1 MIEKHLSSP
10 GAALRAQFEQGTVL
24 LPGCYDAITAKVARK
39 AGATAL
45 YLSGAGVTN
54 SVLAVPDIAL
64 ITLEEMVKQARNVVD
79 ASGLP
84 VIADADT
91 GFGDTLNVIRTVKE
105 YERAGLAGLH
115 IEDQRSPKRCGHLD
129 GKELISEGEM
139 AAKIIAGQKAKSDPS
154 FLIIARTDARGV
166 NGLEDAIA
174 RAKCYEK
181 AGADAIF
188 PEGLQSKEEFR
199 TFRGEVKCPL
209 MANMTEFGK
218 TPLISVKEFSE
229 MGYELVI
236 FPMTAFRMMLKSVA
250 EAYETLLKEG
260 TQKNLLDKMKTRIEL
275 YEVIDYKEFDKL
287 DKTIAEEAKRIEK
300 EH

>member
-10 GAALRAQFEQGTVL
+10 GAILRVQFKQGTVL

-39 AGATAL
+39 AGAKAL

-64 ITLEEMVKQARNVVD
+64 VSLEEMVRQARNVVN

-84 VIADADT
+84 VVADADT
-91 GFGDTLNVIRTVKE
+91 GFGDMLNVIRTVKE

-129 GKELISEGEM
+129 GKELISTGEM

-166 NGLEDAIA
+166 NGLEDALA
-174 RAKCYEK
+174 RARSYEK

-188 PEGLQSKEEFR
+188 PEGLQSIEEFKI
-199 TFRGEVKCPL
+199 FREEVQCPL

-218 TPLISVKEFSE
+218 TPLISVKDFSD
-229 MGYELVI
+229 MGYEMVI
-236 FPMTAFRMMLKSVA
+236 FPMTAFRMMLKSVT
-250 EAYETLLKEG
+250 EAYEVLLKEG
-260 TQKNLLDKMKTRIEL
+260 TQKNLLDKMKTRSEL
-275 YEVIDYKEFDKL
+275 YEVIDYKEFEVL
-287 DKTIAEEAKRIEK
+287 DKTIAEEAKRFEK

>member
-1 MIEKHLSSP
+1 VIEKHLSSP
-10 GAALRAQFEQGTVL
+10 GATLRAQFEQGTVL

-39 AGATAL
+39 AGAKAL

-64 ITLEEMVKQARNVVD
+64 VSLEEMVRQARNVVN

-84 VIADADT
+84 VVADADT
-91 GFGDTLNVIRTVKE
+91 GFGDTLNVIRTVRE

-129 GKELISEGEM
+129 GKELISAGEM
-139 AAKIIAGQKAKSDPS
+139 AAKIIAGQKAKSDSS

-166 NGLEDAIA
+166 SGLEDAIA
-174 RAKCYEK
+174 RARSYEK

-188 PEGLQSKEEFR
+188 PEGLQSIEEFKV
-199 TFRGEVKCPL
+199 FREEVQCPL

-218 TPLISVKEFSE
+218 TPLISVKEFSG
-229 MGYELVI
+229 MGYEMVI
-236 FPMTAFRMMLKSVA
+236 FPMTAFRTMLKSVT

-260 TQKNLLDKMKTRIEL
+260 TQKNLLDKMKTRSEL
-275 YEVIDYKEFDKL
+275 YEMIDYKEFEQL
-287 DKTIAEEAKRIEK
+287 DRTIAEEAKRIEK

>member
-1 MIEKHLSSP
+1 MIEKRPSSP
-10 GAALRAQFEQGTVL
+10 GAILRGQFKQETVL

-39 AGATAL
+39 VGAEAL

-64 ITLEEMVKQARNVVD
+64 ISLEEMVKQARNVVN

-105 YERAGLAGLH
+105 YEQAGLAGLH

-129 GKELISEGEM
+129 GKELISAGEM
-139 AAKIIAGQKAKSDPS
+139 VAKLIAGQKAKSDAS

-174 RAKCYEK
+174 RAKRYEN

-188 PEGLQSKEEFR
+188 PEGLQSHEEFKM
-199 TFRGEVKCPL
+199 FREAVKCPL

-229 MGYELVI
+229 MGYEMVI
-236 FPMTAFRMMLKSVA
+236 FPMTAFRMMLKSVT

-260 TQKNLLDKMKTRIEL
+260 TQKTLLDKMKTRSEL
-275 YEVIDYKEFDKL
+275 YELIDYKEFDQL
-287 DKTIAEEAKRIEK
+287 DKTIAEEAKRFEK

>member
-10 GAALRAQFEQGTVL
+10 GAILRAQFEQGTVL

-39 AGATAL
+39 AGAKAL

-64 ITLEEMVKQARNVVD
+64 VSLEEMVRQARNVVN

-84 VIADADT
+84 VVADADT

-105 YERAGLAGLH
+105 YEQAGLAGLH

-129 GKELISEGEM
+129 GKELISTGEM

-174 RAKCYEK
+174 RARSYEK

-188 PEGLQSKEEFR
+188 PEGLQSIEEFKI
-199 TFRGEVKCPL
+199 FREEVQCPL

-218 TPLISVKEFSE
+218 TPLISVKEFSD
-229 MGYELVI
+229 MGYEMVI
-236 FPMTAFRMMLKSVA
+236 FPMTAFRMMLKSVT
-250 EAYETLLKEG
+250 EAYEVLLKEG
-260 TQKNLLDKMKTRIEL
+260 TQKNLLDKMKTRSEL
-275 YEVIDYKEFDKL
+275 YEVIDYKEFEVL
-287 DKTIAEEAKRIEK
+287 DKTIAEEAKRFEK